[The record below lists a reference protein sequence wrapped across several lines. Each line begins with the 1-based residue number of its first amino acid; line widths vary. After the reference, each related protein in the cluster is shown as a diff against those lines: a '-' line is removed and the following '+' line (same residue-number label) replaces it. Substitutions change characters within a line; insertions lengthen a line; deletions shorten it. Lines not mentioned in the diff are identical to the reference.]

1 MPFPAP
7 EAALSRART
16 AAPRFA
22 SCGGR
27 VAAAPTTPSTDHT
40 HRLPLVDLQ
49 AADIPGTL
57 TRAGTSARSRR
68 CNRRALQRVI
78 LRSTPHSS
86 RRLQAAVHSPPLA
99 REWPGTPPARSAVHS

>member
-57 TRAGTSARSRR
+57 TRAGTSAQPALQPACTTEGHPPLDATQLAASASGGALAAARSRV
-68 CNRRALQRVI
+68 AW
-78 LRSTPHSS
+78 H
-86 RRLQAAVHSPPLA
+86 AAGS
-99 REWPGTPPARSAVHS
+99 